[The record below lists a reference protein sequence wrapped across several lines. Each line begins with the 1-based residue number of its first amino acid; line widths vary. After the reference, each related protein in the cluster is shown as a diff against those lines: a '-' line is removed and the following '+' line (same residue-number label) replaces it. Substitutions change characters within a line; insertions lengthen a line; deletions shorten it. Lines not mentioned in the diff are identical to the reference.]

1 MKFRG
6 HETFYIRK
14 GWLTKGMKYVKKMP
28 DVFTSKEH
36 NPMDTLGIGSNMVKS
51 LRYWLT
57 TVGVTEEVFKERKRV
72 QKLTDLGEIIYEK
85 DRYIEEMGTLQLIH
99 YKLASNLD
107 EATAW
112 YYFFNHFNLS
122 EFTREDFIAS
132 LQSYSVL
139 EGDGSGSIR
148 TLGDDC
154 SCILSTYI
162 PRYKTNPNKISPEDN
177 TDCPLGELGLI
188 DFSNKAKKTYKKSIP
203 ATSTINPWI
212 ALAII
217 VEQANG
223 RKEISLNELLN
234 SHCNIGKIFNLDA
247 ISMLDVLH
255 NIEKIGEI
263 KIIRTAGLDVVQII
277 NNRAFIECIKTY
289 YDNI

>member
-72 QKLTDLGEIIYEK
+72 QQLTDIGEIIYEK

-112 YYFFNHFNLS
+112 YYFFNNFNLS

>member
-1 MKFRG
+1 
-6 HETFYIRK
+6 
-14 GWLTKGMKYVKKMP
+14 MP
-28 DVFTSKEH
+28 FIFAV
-36 NPMDTLGIGSNMVKS
+36 GKS

-72 QKLTDLGEIIYEK
+72 QQLTDLGEIIYEK

-112 YYFFNHFNLS
+112 YYFFNDFNLS

>member
-1 MKFRG
+1 M
-6 HETFYIRK
+6 
-14 GWLTKGMKYVKKMP
+14 
-28 DVFTSKEH
+28 
-36 NPMDTLGIGSNMVKS
+36 
-51 LRYWLT
+51 
-57 TVGVTEEVFKERKRV
+57 
-72 QKLTDLGEIIYEK
+72 
-85 DRYIEEMGTLQLIH
+85 
-99 YKLASNLD
+99 
-107 EATAW
+107 
-112 YYFFNHFNLS
+112 
-122 EFTREDFIAS
+122 
-132 LQSYSVL
+132 
-139 EGDGSGSIR
+139 
-148 TLGDDC
+148 
-154 SCILSTYI
+154 
-162 PRYKTNPNKISPEDN
+162 
-177 TDCPLGELGLI
+177 I